1 VSKPAASCRTSP
13 EGNCVWKNCFSPAF
27 YRARNAIERMFCRLK
42 NFRRVATLYDHV
54 ARNFLAAIRLAA
66 AASYR
71 L

>member
-1 VSKPAASCRTSP
+1 
-13 EGNCVWKNCFSPAF
+13 
-27 YRARNAIERMFCRLK
+27 MFCRLK